1 MKLKDNFPNFK
12 HRPKGENSAKLGTT
26 VFMLKMWL
34 HRVGVDATQTFFF
47 SNFLTFQ
54 QNKFRLFLCN
64 VMVTSVCLRNCRTL
78 KNGNFGNEQLQLAQ
92 IST

>member
-1 MKLKDNFPNFK
+1 MKLKDNCPNFK

-47 SNFLTFQ
+47 
-54 QNKFRLFLCN
+54 KFPH
-64 VMVTSVCLRNCRTL
+64 VSA
-78 KNGNFGNEQLQLAQ
+78 KQ
-92 IST
+92 IQTVFM